1 MGVCDTDGRQC
12 VHSVGF
18 AIFGVIPDSMWHQS
32 LSLPL
37 YETERLSHVG
47 LLSQIPSL
55 RDLSAL
61 F

>member
-1 MGVCDTDGRQC
+1 MCAHC
-12 VHSVGF
+12 VGF

-37 YETERLSHVG
+37 YETERLSHIG